1 MGEAADLSSATAG
14 AAIALLRRARVDL
27 GHLERLGADHDVRR
41 ALVVGVADR
50 LDTIARDAGCPLDLA
65 VLLHDWRDRLGS
77 HVLVAEALA
86 DLEVH
91 PDLAD
96 QLLRRG
102 LVEVLEEAPARLAAR
117 PAGTTRA
124 AAGD

>member
-1 MGEAADLSSATAG
+1 MAD
-14 AAIALLRRARVDL
+14 
-27 GHLERLGADHDVRR
+27 
-41 ALVVGVADR
+41 
-50 LDTIARDAGCPLDLA
+50 
-65 VLLHDWRDRLGS
+65 
-77 HVLVAEALA
+77 ALA

-117 PAGTTRA
+117 PAGVTRA